1 MRPRTDTPAP
11 PPARHRNG
19 VRTPLARMR
28 GGPATPTEPP
38 HRSAPGAWR
47 CRRKFLRFFPD
58 GFADETYIAW
68 ERGYKWEAHQQWER
82 QLDGATYRTLLRNR
96 DYAEI
101 AARAVGIEART
112 HLVFSFEKMALR
124 DAVRPAA
131 GARAFAQGLYDFI
144 YGPGEMERRFERWC
158 AIVAQLPR
166 KQSRVSTW
174 PIATVFGFIAQP
186 DIHIFLKPN
195 VTRRAAHPYG
205 FPFHYESRLSWRGLS
220 SVVSSS

>member
-1 MRPRTDTPAP
+1 MRPRTDTPAQP
-11 PPARHRNG
+11 PSPHSNG
-19 VRTPLARMR
+19 ARTPLPRLRGEVSPGAR
-28 GGPATPTEPP
+28 EPRL
-38 HRSAPGAWR
+38 RSAAGAWR

-158 AIVAQLPR
+158 AVVARLPR

-174 PIATVFGFIAQP
+174 PIATVFGFIA
-186 DIHIFLKPN
+186 
-195 VTRRAAHPYG
+195 
-205 FPFHYESRLSWRGLS
+205 
-220 SVVSSS
+220 